1 MIDNPRPDLMGIEPF
16 TAALQNTYLAMQVH
30 GADASAAYLMH
41 GVASDGYVDLTSVAS
56 YCTAWVASGKCC
68 ASRSPEVPRADRGTV
83 AEKETPGCH
92 QESNRGV

>member
-1 MIDNPRPDLMGIEPF
+1 MGRKPF
-16 TAALQNTYLAMQVH
+16 TAALQSTYLEMQVH

-41 GVASDGYVDLTSVAS
+41 GVASDGYVDLASVAS
-56 YCTAWVASGKCC
+56 YCVGGVRKMLQQPKPRGS
-68 ASRSPEVPRADRGTV
+68 RADRGTI